1 MREKFFKIIGNFKS
15 KMKIIKKK
23 KKLYSKTIQFNRDAS
38 LRLM

>member
-23 KKLYSKTIQFNRDAS
+23 KNFIAKQSNLTGMH
-38 LRLM
+38 LCV

>member
-23 KKLYSKTIQFNRDAS
+23 KLYSKTIQFNRDAS